1 LRSLA
6 LCFSRQFGEIAPRFI
21 GISARFWQ
29 AGCSLAG
36 MTSGIGNRQKAILA
50 IDDESDFLLLLKDA
64 LQCHGYTVHTAS
76 DPIDALKVYQEKRD
90 EIGMVLLDY
99 LFPEMSGDT
108 VFDELQRFNP
118 DVRVVLV
125 TGCEESVAENMLTK
139 GLRGYL
145 QKPFD
150 LTDLTQKVRD
160 AINAPE
166 LSTD

>member
-1 LRSLA
+1 MLTCSRESHSRLRVFLNLGGSLGKRDA
-6 LCFSRQFGEIAPRFI
+6 QFGSMF
-21 GISARFWQ
+21 
-29 AGCSLAG
+29 
-36 MTSGIGNRQKAILA
+36 SGRGSQQNVILA

-76 DPIDALKVYQEKRD
+76 DPKDALKVYKEKRE
-90 EIGMVLLDY
+90 EISMVLLDY
-99 LFPEMSGDT
+99 LLPGMSGDL

-125 TGCEESVAENMLTK
+125 TGCEESVAENMFMK
-139 GLRGYL
+139 GLRGYI

-150 LTDLTQKVRD
+150 LTVLAQKVRD

-166 LSTD
+166 LSPD

>member
-1 LRSLA
+1 
-6 LCFSRQFGEIAPRFI
+6 
-21 GISARFWQ
+21 
-29 AGCSLAG
+29 
-36 MTSGIGNRQKAILA
+36 MTSGNGSQQKSILA

-76 DPIDALKVYQEKRD
+76 DPKDALKVYKEKRD

-99 LFPEMSGDT
+99 LFPDTSGDT

-150 LTDLTQKVRD
+150 LDVLAQKVRD
-160 AINAPE
+160 AINAPV